1 MILFLSY
8 VVTTNQMIEIVLAA
22 LLIIGAA
29 CYKVCTGFYRVGH
42 QIAQLSTRTSSLMDK
57 ALAQNAPITSELMEL
72 YKEAGGLRGQLRGI
86 RHEISTIRSFLTF
99 FPEKHNTS

>member
-1 MILFLSY
+1 MTLFLSY
-8 VVTTNQMIEIVLAA
+8 VVITKEMIEIALAA
-22 LLIIGAA
+22 LLIIGTA
-29 CYKVCTGFYRVGH
+29 CYKICAGFYRVGR

-57 ALAQNAPITSELMEL
+57 ALAQNSPITSELMEL
-72 YKEAGGLRGQLRGI
+72 YEEAGGLRGQLRGI